1 MKHPCHPVIR
11 HFKRLAIAAATL
23 AVAAICRDVFS
34 GDACWPKIH
43 KETNSVYYWK
53 TVLDFNSDD
62 YEFLRQH
69 KIGRIY
75 LRMFDVDVDIT
86 DKADHAHTVPVATMT
101 MTDRTYAKLHEV
113 LPDMEFVPVV
123 YITCGAIKDAA
134 AYGTGGLARNIV
146 SRVRNMCYY
155 NALSRIEA
163 LQLDCDWTKTTEQ
176 AFFDLCDSVR
186 QQLKEEEPGLLLSS
200 TIRLHQLRGH
210 IPPVDYGVLMVYN
223 TGNFNDP
230 DADNSILSV
239 KDVKP
244 YLKYLE
250 KYPLHL
256 DVAYPTYS
264 WQLLFRNRRFAGLL
278 NGVNVADTAK
288 FSSLSPDRHVAKTDV
303 PYRETSIRKGD
314 MIRTEQSDYTTIV
327 RVKKLIER
335 RLDGRPHSNVLY
347 HFDSRNLSKYSGNEI
362 ENLFSTASGK

>member
-1 MKHPCHPVIR
+1 MKQLGHPVIR
-11 HFKRLAIAAATL
+11 HFKRLTIVAATL
-23 AVAAICRDVFS
+23 AVAAISCDVFS
-34 GDACWPKIH
+34 GNAYWPKVN

-62 YEFLRQH
+62 YKFLHQH

-86 DKADHAHTVPVATMT
+86 DKADHAHTVPVATMS
-101 MTDRTYAKLHEV
+101 MTDDTFGKLHEAI
-113 LPDMEFVPVV
+113 PDMEFVPVV

-134 AYGTGGLARNIV
+134 AYGTGALARNIV
-146 SRVRNMCYY
+146 SRVRNMCSY

-176 AFFDLCDSVR
+176 TFFDLCDSAR
-186 QQLKEEEPGLLLSS
+186 QQLKEEELDWKLSS

-230 DADNSILSV
+230 DADNSILSM

-250 KYPLHL
+250 NIRCTSMWHIPPIRGSYCS
-256 DVAYPTYS
+256 TTG
-264 WQLLFRNRRFAGLL
+264 GLQ
-278 NGVNVADTAK
+278 D
-288 FSSLSPDRHVAKTDV
+288 F
-303 PYRETSIRKGD
+303 
-314 MIRTEQSDYTTIV
+314 
-327 RVKKLIER
+327 
-335 RLDGRPHSNVLY
+335 
-347 HFDSRNLSKYSGNEI
+347 
-362 ENLFSTASGK
+362 